1 VYDLPIVDAILNG
14 TCAILLLLARAQ
26 IKKQH
31 IQTHKRLMIAAFTT
45 SMIFLTCYL
54 IYHANVGSI
63 HFNGT
68 GWTRPAYFALLISHT
83 ILAAAVPILA
93 IMTLRLGLKARYVQH
108 KKIAVWTFPIWLYV
122 SATGVI
128 ISIKCFRP
136 LLLVNAVQRPTTK

>member
-1 VYDLPIVDAILNG
+1 MSVYDLPIVDAILNG

-128 ISIKCFRP
+128 IYV
-136 LLLVNAVQRPTTK
+136 LLYQVFPAAATS

>member
-1 VYDLPIVDAILNG
+1 VSVYDLPIVDAILNG

-93 IMTLRLGLKARYVQH
+93 IMTLRLGLKARYEDRGLDFSYL
-108 KKIAVWTFPIWLYV
+108 AL
-122 SATGVI
+122 
-128 ISIKCFRP
+128 C
-136 LLLVNAVQRPTTK
+136 